1 MGCLIRFEEN
11 ESIVVIGAT
20 NFPESLDPAVVRPG
34 RFDKVVTIP
43 VPSYDVRKKILN
55 YYLKNL
61 KMDKV
66 ALDIDKI
73 ADITIN
79 MTGADLKNL
88 VNTAGIYAVS
98 LKEKKLTQDHLTY
111 SFERMTMGLKRNK
124 NISSAEELK
133 RTAYHEAGHALTSL
147 LTPGSNKLHKITIL
161 PVGQALGLSN

>member
-1 MGCLIRFEEN
+1 
-11 ESIVVIGAT
+11 
-20 NFPESLDPAVVRPG
+20 
-34 RFDKVVTIP
+34 

-61 KMDKV
+61 KMEKSV
-66 ALDIDKI
+66 LDIDKI
-73 ADITIN
+73 AAITIN

-88 VNTAGIYAVS
+88 INTAGIHAVS
-98 LKEKKLTQDHLTY
+98 LNQNRLTQEHLNY
-111 SFERMTMGLKRNK
+111 AFERMTMGLKKNK

-161 PVGQALGLSN
+161 PVGQALGLSNKVYWSFAG